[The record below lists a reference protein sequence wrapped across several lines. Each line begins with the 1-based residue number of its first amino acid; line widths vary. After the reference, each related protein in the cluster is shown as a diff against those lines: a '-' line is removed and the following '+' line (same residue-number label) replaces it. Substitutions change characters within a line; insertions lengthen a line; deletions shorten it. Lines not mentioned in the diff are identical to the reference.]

1 MFLKATK
8 ALLLTVLPLLA
19 TSVPATAQAPLD
31 PAVEDSLRAAQELL
45 KARDFKRAIKKFK
58 QADKKA
64 GGRCV
69 LCQVGLVRAYNG
81 AGDSKDALQSVETL
95 LSLTEDD
102 QIVGFAHNARG
113 LALLAIADSDT
124 NVLRD
129 AESSFRRAVELTGA
143 EISRYNL
150 GLSLLLLEEDQEG
163 VAVLEKLV
171 EEHPG
176 FPNAKRAREL
186 IENPLR
192 ARKNLAPEVE
202 AVTLGGERIS
212 TADLHGK
219 VVLIDFWG
227 TWCAPCRESVP
238 SLRLLHQKM
247 DGDPFVL
254 ISVSNDK
261 DEEALQK
268 FIAKNEMTW
277 HQIWDHE
284 ARILRDFGVRSFP
297 TYFLIDHE
305 GGIVLRDSGW
315 SPRFER
321 EILRRVSRA
330 VKMANKDAEGG
341 S

>member
-1 MFLKATK
+1 M
-8 ALLLTVLPLLA
+8 LLRKPFLLA
-19 TSVPATAQAPLD
+19 AFLVLVASVPATAQAPLD
-31 PAVEDSLRAAQELL
+31 PEVEKHLRTGQELL
-45 KARDFKRAIKKFK
+45 AAGDFKKAIRSFKK
-58 QADKKA
+58 ADKKA
-64 GGRCV
+64 EGSCL

-81 AGDSKDALQSVETL
+81 AGDSKDALESVETL
-95 LSLTEDD
+95 LSLTDDD

-113 LALLAIADSDT
+113 LALLAIADSDPEI
-124 NVLRD
+124 LRD
-129 AESSFRRAVELTGA
+129 AVTSFHRAVELTGA
-143 EISRYNL
+143 EISRFNL
-150 GLSLLLLEEDQEG
+150 GLTLLLLEEDDEG

-176 FPNAKRAREL
+176 FANAKRAREL

-202 AVTLGGERIS
+202 AVTLDGERIS
-212 TADLHGK
+212 TADLRGK

-238 SLRLLHQKM
+238 SLRLLHHKM
-247 DGDPFVL
+247 EGDPFVM
-254 ISVSNDK
+254 ISVSNDS
-261 DEEALQK
+261 DQEALEE

-277 HQIWDHE
+277 HQVWDHE
-284 ARILRDFGVRSFP
+284 ARILRDFGIRSFP

-321 EILRRVSRA
+321 EILRHVSRA
-330 VKMANKDAEGG
+330 VKTANKDAEDG